1 MEIFVDC
8 VQPCWPLK
16 QQLLDLDNNNLM
28 ALTLI
33 VFVAVM
39 FCKVLYLI
47 IYPVGYYV
55 TLPLFCL
62 SCYLQLYLMP
72 LSAKDMYVQFGNWV
86 R

>member
-1 MEIFVDC
+1 MVDVVVNC

-39 FCKVLYLI
+39 FCKVLCCLQCTYDDA
-47 IYPVGYYV
+47 VFFS
-55 TLPLFCL
+55 LFD
-62 SCYLQLYLMP
+62 CYLYLQ
-72 LSAKDMYVQFGNWV
+72 QFYLLLEV
-86 R
+86 Y